1 MKHMNSHLR
10 CLDILSRFTALAVA
24 AVFLCCCEK
33 EPEPLF
39 DNGMIHGKID
49 IFNPGG
55 YLNGNDVRV
64 IAHGPYRS
72 KSTLSDYEGNYELSG
87 LGNGTYEIEFNKEGY
102 GIYRVPG
109 VQIFG
114 NDTFSIGARLYK
126 MADYKMPGLGKL
138 MYSTDLEDLYEGY
151 VAVVTDITSGNF
163 EQMQIRV
170 FLSDTKNVSF
180 KNYMYSE
187 IPYAHEVSTT
197 MVMVVNGDPQYPNW
211 GGPIFPNGTTRYMI
225 AYVCSQDDQPYFNEY
240 YALPIYS
247 TVDEH
252 QHSGVYEIKYP

>member
-1 MKHMNSHLR
+1 MNSHLR
-10 CLDILSRFTALAVA
+10 CLDIISLFTALAVA
-24 AVFLCCCEK
+24 AVLCCCEK

-49 IFNPGG
+49 IYNPGG
-55 YLNGNDVRV
+55 ALFGNDVKI
-64 IAHGPYRS
+64 IAHGPYGS
-72 KSTLSDYEGNYELSG
+72 KSALSDYEGNYELSG

-114 NDTFSIGARLYK
+114 NDTFSIGVRLYK
-126 MADYKMPGLGKL
+126 MADYKMPELGEL
-138 MYSTDLEDLYEGY
+138 MYPTDLEDLYEGY
-151 VAVVTDITSGNF
+151 VAVDITSGNT

-170 FLSDTKNVSF
+170 FLSDTNSVSF

-187 IPYAHEVSTT
+187 IATAHDWFSSTRL
-197 MVMVVNGDPQYPNW
+197 MIFNGDPQYPNW
-211 GGPIFPNGTTRYMI
+211 GGPIFPPGKTRYMI
-225 AYVCSQDDQPYFNEY
+225 AYVCNIDEYPYFNEY

-247 TVDEH
+247 TIDEH